1 MSDTG
6 VIDRFFDVFTQYID
20 SGFGL
25 LGGEVAFLSTTLVAI
40 DVTLAA
46 LFWAWASGEDVIA
59 RLVKKTLY
67 VGFFAFLI
75 GNFQALTGIILKSF
89 SGLGL
94 KASGAGVS
102 ADDFLRPG
110 KLAALGLSACKP
122 ILQAASDLGG
132 FPGFFENIVQ
142 IVILLIVALF
152 VIVAFFIMAVQVF
165 VVLIEFKLVSLAGF
179 VLVPFGLFGRTAFL
193 AEKVLGNVIA
203 SGVKVMVLAVIVG
216 IGSSLFSEFT
226 SAASG
231 QPTLEEVLAMAL
243 AALTLL
249 GLSIFGPGVAS
260 GLVSGAPQLG
270 AGAAVGTGLMVGGMA
285 MAGAAA
291 AQMAVGAGGSLAA
304 GGAASGGAASGG
316 AGSGGAAGGRLP
328 PGGSG
333 DGPGRGPAPTGPS
346 SPPPAGG
353 GGTGAPPS
361 GAAPAA
367 KPSQDEPGGE
377 GGGEGGASAPPAW
390 ARDFQHK
397 QALAHGVGMAIHAAG
412 SGDDHSGGAAPSL
425 KED

>member
-6 VIDRFFDVFTQYID
+6 VIDRFFDVFTRYID

-75 GNFQALTGIILKSF
+75 GNFHSLTGIVLKSF

-102 ADDFLRPG
+102 AEDFLRPG
-110 KLAALGLSACKP
+110 KLAGLGLSACKP

-243 AALTLL
+243 AALSLL

-270 AGAAVGTGLMVGGMA
+270 AGAAVGTGVMVGGMA

-291 AQMAVGAGGSLAA
+291 AQMAASGGASLAA
-304 GGAASGGAASGG
+304 GGASSAAS
-316 AGSGGAAGGRLP
+316 GAAGGRLP
-328 PGGSG
+328 PGGPSG
-333 DGPGRGPAPTGPS
+333 GPEGP
-346 SPPPAGG
+346 
-353 GGTGAPPS
+353 PPS
-361 GAAPAA
+361 GPA
-367 KPSQDEPGGE
+367 SPGG
-377 GGGEGGASAPPAW
+377 GSSDGGEGGASAPPAW
-390 ARDFQHK
+390 ARDLQHK
-397 QALAHGVGMAIHAAG
+397 QALAHGVGLAIHAAG
-412 SGDDHSGGAAPSL
+412 GGDDHSGGAAPSL

>member
-6 VIDRFFDVFTQYID
+6 VIDRFFDVFTRYID

-75 GNFQALTGIILKSF
+75 GNFHSLTLIVLKSF

-102 ADDFLRPG
+102 AEDFLRPG

-165 VVLIEFKLVSLAGF
+165 VVLIEFKLVCLAGF

-270 AGAAVGTGLMVGGMA
+270 AGAAVGTGMMVGGMA

-291 AQMAVGAGGSLAA
+291 AQMAVSGGASLAA
-304 GGAASGGAASGG
+304 SGASSAAS
-316 AGSGGAAGGRLP
+316 GAAGGRLP
-328 PGGSG
+328 PGEPGGRPEGS
-333 DGPGRGPAPTGPS
+333 PPSGPS
-346 SPPPAGG
+346 SPGG
-353 GGTGAPPS
+353 GNGG
-361 GAAPAA
+361 GAATAA
-367 KPSQDEPGGE
+367 AAPKSRADDS
-377 GGGEGGASAPPAW
+377 GGGEGGASDAPAW
-390 ARDFQHK
+390 ARDLQHK
-397 QALAHGVGMAIHAAG
+397 QALAHGASMAIHAAG
-412 SGDDHSGGAAPSL
+412 SGDSSSGGAAPSL

>member
-6 VIDRFFDVFTQYID
+6 VIDRMLDVYTQHID

-40 DVTLAA
+40 DMTLAA
-46 LFWAWASGEDVIA
+46 LFWAWAQDDVTA

-75 GNFQALTGIILKSF
+75 GNFHALSLVVLKSF

-94 KASGAGVS
+94 KASGAGIS

-110 KLAALGLSACKP
+110 KLAALGISSCKP
-122 ILQAASDLGG
+122 ILQAASELGG

-142 IVILLIVALF
+142 IVILLAVALL
-152 VIVAFFIMAVQVF
+152 VIVAFFVIAVQIF
-165 VVLIEFKLVSLAGF
+165 VVLIEFKLATLAGF

-193 AEKVLGNVIA
+193 AERVLGAVIA

-216 IGSSLFSEFT
+216 IGSTLFSEFT

-231 QPTLEEVLAMAL
+231 QPTLEEVLAVAL

-249 GLSIFGPGVAS
+249 GLSIFGPGIAS

-270 AGAAVGTGLMVGGMA
+270 AGAAVGTGLTVAGMA
-285 MAGAAA
+285 MVGAGA
-291 AQMAVGAGGSLAA
+291 AQMAVRGGAGLASAASGAAGAGGPRPGPDAPAPSGPGGGPGPGPGSGGGSAQPADGAA
-304 GGAASGGAASGG
+304 PSRPATSGGGEPGAGAASSG
-316 AGSGGAAGGRLP
+316 AGE
-328 PGGSG
+328 
-333 DGPGRGPAPTGPS
+333 
-346 SPPPAGG
+346 
-353 GGTGAPPS
+353 
-361 GAAPAA
+361 APAA
-367 KPSQDEPGGE
+367 E
-377 GGGEGGASAPPAW
+377 APAW
-390 ARDFQHK
+390 ARDLKQQ
-397 QALAHGVGMAIHAAG
+397 QALAHGASLAAHG
-412 SGDDHSGGAAPSL
+412 LASGDDHSGGASPSL
-425 KED
+425 SEQS